1 MKTILSMVL
10 AVCFLMS
17 GTSSAM
23 EKILIEGTGDSQD
36 LLRLLAKEYEKTH
49 PGTHIEVPD
58 SIGTTGGI
66 RAVADGKCNL
76 GRTARKLKEKE
87 KAYNLNYIEF
97 AYSPVVFIAN
107 LDTKRPDNLNTEQII
122 GIYSGK
128 LTSWE
133 AVGGEKQPIYVVNR
147 QEDESTRTLLEQTI
161 VGLKEIKTPV
171 GKTIYS
177 TPEAIGILKQYK
189 NTIGYGPMSMVIDSP
204 LTIMKIDGI
213 YASLKNVQNGS
224 YKLVLPFGFVWKGEL
239 SGLAKGF
246 LDFLFTKEAQTI
258 IINSG
263 TVPAPSKA
271 VSP

>member
-1 MKTILSMVL
+1 MKIILSTVL

-17 GTSSAM
+17 GTCLAM

-49 PGTHIEVPD
+49 PSTHIEIAD

-147 QEDESTRTLLEQTI
+147 QEDDSSRMLLEQII
-161 VGLKEIKTPV
+161 VGLKEIKTTA

-189 NTIGYGPMSMVIDSP
+189 NTIGYGPLSMVINSP

-213 YASLKNVQNGS
+213 YASLKNVQSGS
-224 YKLVLPFGFVWKGEL
+224 YKLVLPLGLVWKGEL

-263 TVPAPSKA
+263 TVPVPSKA